1 MSEELEQHSSIRSLL
16 EDADALRDEL
26 SRFPDSNSDAYQ
38 TKLHSAISQYNKC
51 QDIVERASTFGLNE
65 SLEDLTTSNMRC
77 LVIPFRIAELSLKE
91 KSPDRKVV
99 IQRSME
105 LYKEFIA
112 LCDSYDLVTPE
123 EMSAAQNAGTKESVS
138 SLPQDP
144 GARRKAKIAQ
154 FKTEKELESKIQT
167 LQCNTNADEEDLRL
181 YYKALLRLAI
191 MQTIQALEM
200 IVLELDILAKGP
212 ILYEG
217 PMKQGEKYDTR
228 SRSPKNNTYDDKLD
242 NTPDHIKGGALL
254 SKDGKP
260 LRPFTLINKR
270 QQEKNGVFRPSH
282 NLPTMTID
290 EYLKE
295 EQKRG
300 GIIEGGGEMSGIRP
314 EWDED
319 DLELADRDTMKAREW
334 DVFKEQ
340 NPRGSG
346 NTLNRG

>member
-1 MSEELEQHSSIRSLL
+1 MSEELEQHSSLISLL
-16 EDADALRDEL
+16 EDADMLRDEL
-26 SRFPDSNSDAYQ
+26 SHLSDSNSDAYQ
-38 TKLHSAISQYNKC
+38 TKLDSAISQYNKC
-51 QDIVERASTFGLNE
+51 QDIVERASMFSPNE
-65 SLEDLTTSNMRC
+65 SLDDLTTSDMRC

-91 KSPDRKVV
+91 KSPDRKVA

-105 LYKEFIA
+105 QYKEFIA
-112 LCDSYDLVTPE
+112 LCDLYDLVTPD
-123 EMSAAQNAGTKESVS
+123 EMSAARNAWTKGLIS
-138 SLPQDP
+138 SLPPDP

-154 FKTEKELESKIQT
+154 FKTEKELESKIQS
-167 LQCNTNADEEDLRL
+167 LQCNAIADEEDQRL
-181 YYKALLRLAI
+181 YFKALLRLAI

-212 ILYEG
+212 IMFED
-217 PMKQGEKYDTR
+217 PMKQGDVYDSR
-228 SRSPKNNTYDDKLD
+228 SRSPNTNTYDDKLD
-242 NTPDHIKGGALL
+242 NTPAHIKGGTLL

-270 QQEKNGVFRPSH
+270 MQAKSGVFRPSH

-300 GIIEGGGEMSGIRP
+300 GIIEGGGEKSGIRP

-319 DLELADRDTMKAREW
+319 DLELSDRDTMKAREW
-334 DVFKEQ
+334 DAFKEQ